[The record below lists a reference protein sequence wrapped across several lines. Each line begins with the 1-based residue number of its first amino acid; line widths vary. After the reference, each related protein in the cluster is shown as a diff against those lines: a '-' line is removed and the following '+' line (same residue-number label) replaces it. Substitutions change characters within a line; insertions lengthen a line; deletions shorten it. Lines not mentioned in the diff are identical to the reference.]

1 MQSAAAIDEIITFE
15 AGPSADDVISIIIN
29 ITDDLVA
36 LEATESYIATLEV
49 LGTPASRIEIGEF
62 PTTNV
67 SVLDDDGRLLAQ
79 SIPKPLM
86 LLPTRL
92 TVLLHSTL
100 GLRLFAGTNFSR
112 FRK

>member
-15 AGPSADDVISIIIN
+15 AGPSAPDVISIVIN

-36 LEATESYIATLEV
+36 LEATESYIATLEI
-49 LGTPASRIEIGEF
+49 LGTPASRIEIGQLPTHF

-79 SIPKPLM
+79 FVPMQI
-86 LLPTRL
+86 
-92 TVLLHSTL
+92 L
-100 GLRLFAGTNFSR
+100 GGFAH
-112 FRK
+112 